1 MRKCPF
7 CAEEI
12 QDDAIK
18 CRWCNEFLAAQPV
31 AKARWYNKTSTI
43 FVGFLVLG
51 PLVLP
56 LVWTN
61 PRYSQQKK
69 IIVSALIIA
78 ATILMVYAAGAM
90 MKQMQDQYKMLF

>member
-12 QDDAIK
+12 QEDAIK
-18 CRWCNEFLAAQPV
+18 CRWCNEFLTAQPAAQV
-31 AKARWYNKTSTI
+31 KWYNRSSTI

-56 LVWTN
+56 LVWTH
-61 PRYSQQKK
+61 PRYSMQKK
-69 IIVSALIIA
+69 IIISIVIIA
-78 ATILMVYAAGAM
+78 ATALLIYASGAI
-90 MKQMQDQYKMLF
+90 MKQVYDQYKIAF